1 MTQEQKEKLNFQV
14 VMNQRRSFGDDEIRF
29 LNDGETIQFTNCTN
43 YSENS
48 VYEINNTPNWKIW
61 YSQLAN
67 YFLDNEL
74 NILVTKVEFKDGS
87 SFAFASLDSAELYQ
101 KCKGKRFRVTIENE
115 LKYTFTNKSE
125 TAEKKGL
132 YSLQSIYDYIDLCVN
147 TNRIGD
153 IGDLLK
159 IARAYSLKEI

>member
-67 YFLDNEL
+67 YYLDEDL
-74 NILVTKVEFKDGS
+74 QVMVTKVEFRNGTGYT
-87 SFAFASLDSAELYQ
+87 FESLDSADLYN
-101 KCKGKRFRVTIENE
+101 KCKGKRFKVTIVHE
-115 LKYTFTNKSE
+115 LKYTFNKKSE
-125 TAEKKGL
+125 TAEKKKL
-132 YSLQSIYDYIDLCVN
+132 FSYQAVYDYINTCVN
-147 TNRIGD
+147 TNRFGD

-159 IARAYSLKEI
+159 TAKAYSLKEI